1 MRGEDPM
8 RIRENDMSRGQKMKI
23 CSLGNCIVNNYLIPC
38 DEGYI
43 LIDIQRYHEILRDE
57 YIF

>member
-1 MRGEDPM
+1 M

-23 CSLGNCIVNNYLIPC
+23 YSLGNRIVNNYLIPC

-43 LIDIQRYHEILRDE
+43 LIDTGYGFSGMKDEMELIL
-57 YIF
+57 

>member
-1 MRGEDPM
+1 M

-43 LIDIQRYHEILRDE
+43 LIDTGYGCEQHAKENRTGSH
-57 YIF
+57 